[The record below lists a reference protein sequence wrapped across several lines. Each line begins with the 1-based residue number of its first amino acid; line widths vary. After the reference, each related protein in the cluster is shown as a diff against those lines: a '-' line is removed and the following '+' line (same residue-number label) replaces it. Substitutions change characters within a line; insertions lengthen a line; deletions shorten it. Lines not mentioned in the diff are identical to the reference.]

1 MTTSKKGSTNFAFIM
16 ITILFFMWGFVH
28 NLDPILIPH
37 LKRAFS
43 LTTLQASLVDSAVFI
58 AYFVVALPAGFLLKK
73 KGYKAGIILGL
84 MLFALGSYLFIP
96 SANLQSY
103 TFFLVALFI
112 IACGLTILETAANPY
127 ASLLGP
133 PEKATQ
139 RLNLAQSFNGL
150 AATLAPI
157 VGARIILTEGL
168 PEEKLALMTPDA
180 RQLAL
185 AAEAATVKMPYFIL
199 GSVILI
205 LAVIFFFMKLPEI
218 KEEDKATQGSSLAVF
233 RHKHL
238 NWAIAAQFF
247 YVGAQVCIFSFF
259 ILYATHATGISE
271 IKAAE
276 YAGFGV
282 GMAFMVGRFV
292 GTFFMK
298 FVKPPVLLAIYA
310 VLCMTLSISAMY
322 ITGLASIYIVIGIA
336 FFMSIMFPT
345 IFSLGI
351 KELGEDTKLGS
362 SFIIMSIVGGAIL
375 PLIFGHVSDL
385 YGNIQLGYIVP
396 AFCFFVILIFAVHG
410 HKVST
415 VKK

>member
-84 MLFALGSYLFIP
+84 MLFALGSFLFIP